1 VKALQGVDGHVE
13 WVEAERPACDA
24 GQVRIRVAAAG
35 LNRADLLQMK
45 GLYPPPPGASPYMG
59 LECAGV
65 VEEVGAGAD
74 WRVGDRVC
82 ALLASGA
89 MAEEVVVDARHVLP
103 VPEGLSLHEAAA
115 LPEVYATAW
124 LNIFQLGGVKAGEK
138 VLVHA
143 GASGVGSA
151 AIQLC
156 KAFGSPVWVS
166 VGSPDRLAYCEA
178 LGAAGGVV
186 RNENLDALEGF
197 GPFDV
202 ILDPVGASYGE
213 LNLKLLARDGR
224 WVIIGLM
231 GGRKFELDLAQVLG
245 KRLEITGSTLR
256 NRDDGFKAE
265 LLRELQQQVWPLFAE
280 GRLSPQLVDTYPVEF
295 AQAAYAELE
304 TNQVSGKLVMVI
316 DPSQACAAKGAQ
328 STPKAFKTSSESAIH
343 WSGHARAA
351 PHPGSPHAGDLP
363 SATTASHCA
372 NRNRNSPP
380 PGFPVPDP
388 ATPATG

>member
-1 VKALQGVDGHVE
+1 MKELQGVDGHVE
-13 WVEAERPACDA
+13 WVEAERPTCDA
-24 GQVRIRVAAAG
+24 GQVRIRVVAAG
-35 LNRADLLQMK
+35 LNRADMLQIA
-45 GLYPPPPGASPYMG
+45 GNYPPPPGASPYLG
-59 LECAGV
+59 LECSGIIS
-65 VEEVGAGAD
+65 EVGPGTD
-74 WRVGDRVC
+74 WRVGERVC
-82 ALLASGA
+82 ALLAGGG

-115 LPEVYATAW
+115 IPEVYATAW
-124 LNIFQLGGVKAGEK
+124 LNIFQLGGLKPGEK
-138 VLVHA
+138 LLVHA

-156 KAFGSPVWVS
+156 KALGNPAWVS

-265 LLRELQQQVWPLFAE
+265 LLRELQQQVW
-280 GRLSPQLVDTYPVEF
+280 
-295 AQAAYAELE
+295 
-304 TNQVSGKLVMVI
+304 
-316 DPSQACAAKGAQ
+316 
-328 STPKAFKTSSESAIH
+328 
-343 WSGHARAA
+343 
-351 PHPGSPHAGDLP
+351 LP
-363 SATTASHCA
+363 
-372 NRNRNSPP
+372 
-380 PGFPVPDP
+380 
-388 ATPATG
+388 

>member
-1 VKALQGVDGHVE
+1 VKALQGVDGHVT
-13 WVEAERPACDA
+13 WVDAPRPACDA

-35 LNRADLLQMK
+35 LNRADLLQRA
-45 GLYPPPPGASPYMG
+45 GHYPPPPGASPYLG

-65 VEEVGAGAD
+65 IEEVGAGVA

-89 MAEEVVVDARHVLP
+89 MAQEVVVDARHVLP

-124 LNIFQLGGVKAGEK
+124 LNIFQLGALKPGEK

-166 VGSPDRLAYCEA
+166 VGSKERLAYCEA

-186 RNENLDALEGF
+186 RNENLDDLKGL

-202 ILDPVGASYGE
+202 VLDPVGASYGA
-213 LNLKLLARDGR
+213 LNLEVLSRDGR

-231 GGRKFELDLAQVLG
+231 GGRKVELDLGVVLG

-256 NRDDGFKAE
+256 NRDDSFKAE
-265 LLRELQQQVWPLFAE
+265 LLRELAVQVWPLFSE

-295 AQAAYAELE
+295 AQAAYAALE
-304 TNQVSGKLVMVI
+304 SNQVSGKLVMVI
-316 DPSQACAAKGAQ
+316 DPSLK
-328 STPKAFKTSSESAIH
+328 
-343 WSGHARAA
+343 
-351 PHPGSPHAGDLP
+351 
-363 SATTASHCA
+363 
-372 NRNRNSPP
+372 
-380 PGFPVPDP
+380 
-388 ATPATG
+388 